1 MRNFYRAL
9 GFAGCLQFC
18 HAQAPTDDA
27 ALLAQTR
34 AKYDAPF
41 ERHLKSFDCAVSF
54 NWKQHWAET
63 YRVGDEGTDEEIEK
77 LIQPIP
83 NRVTVTPK
91 DAIVSS
97 GMTEEQEQKLPRGGM
112 AEGLLE
118 HAVRFSLR
126 TWLVASNNA
135 LLPSLQTPV
144 HFQTDASGYN
154 MGLKIKDFD
163 VAMLLT
169 RDMRLRSLAVKGSD
183 GDRQEF
189 EFDPAPQG
197 FVLRSWTMGEDGNFK
212 PGNRLIFTYT
222 YQAVDGFQIPAQMTI
237 NRESHH
243 EVWRYSLTDC
253 KVATDK

>member
-1 MRNFYRAL
+1 MRNFYLAL
-9 GFAGCLQFC
+9 VFTVCAPFC
-18 HAQAPTDDA
+18 QAQTPTEDTS
-27 ALLAQTR
+27 LLAQAR

-41 ERHLKSFDCAVSF
+41 TRNLKSFDCAVVFS
-54 NWKQHWAET
+54 WKQHWAET

-83 NRVTVTPK
+83 NRVTVTSG

-97 GMTEEQEQKLPRGGM
+97 GMTDEQEQKLPYGGM
-112 AEGLLE
+112 AEGLLK

-135 LLPSLQTPV
+135 LLPSPQTLV
-144 HFQTDASGYN
+144 HFQTTPSGYN

-169 RDMRLRSLAVKGSD
+169 HDMSLRSMAVKGSD

-212 PGNRLIFTYT
+212 PGNRLVFTYT
-222 YQAVDGFQIPAQMTI
+222 YQAVDGFQIPAQMTV

-243 EVWRYSLTDC
+243 EVWRYSLSDC
-253 KVATDK
+253 KVAKDK